1 MPNHTRAPQQPAR
14 PATGSQAGKQES
26 APGRTPSGMDG
37 LFAKIDAISV
47 PLQQTTIPQADR
59 EALEALH
66 AQYKTEE
73 AELLAAEAALRN
85 IPISHPSLK
94 YDYDRL
100 IRETATFRKNSREHH
115 IQKLVD
121 HFATTYHL
129 DLKARPTD
137 MRELQQHPDDE
148 LIDAVCAWVLR
159 VLGGKTFQQLADDQL
174 MSDARKHLPRA
185 KMSGRF
191 LTFKYGTSS
200 TKIALLAHAAHH
212 FEQPGARAGERL
224 LDELRH
230 YGSSYYNR
238 AAGTPIETHLKR
250 CLTFTPYKNHNL
262 KVKFASESDARAFMT
277 LYGIE
282 AEP

>member
-1 MPNHTRAPQQPAR
+1 MPNHTRAPQPPAR
-14 PATGSQAGKQES
+14 P
-26 APGRTPSGMDG
+26 
-37 LFAKIDAISV
+37 
-47 PLQQTTIPQADR
+47 
-59 EALEALH
+59 
-66 AQYKTEE
+66 
-73 AELLAAEAALRN
+73 
-85 IPISHPSLK
+85 
-94 YDYDRL
+94 
-100 IRETATFRKNSREHH
+100 
-115 IQKLVD
+115 
-121 HFATTYHL
+121 ATTYHL

-191 LTFKYGTSS
+191 LTFRYGTSS
-200 TKIALLAHAAHH
+200 TKIETLAHAAHH
-212 FEQPGARAGERL
+212 FEQPGARASERL